1 MRIVITDQ
9 FFSTKFVVLQIK
21 DGFLVP
27 VLDLETTEE
36 FDVILEKIKTLPN
49 INEIVFIGK
58 LGVFKKIEEYYKNN
72 HAEVTI
78 IWQ

>member
-9 FFSTKFVVLQIK
+9 FFSTKFVVFQTR
-21 DGFLVP
+21 DGSLIP